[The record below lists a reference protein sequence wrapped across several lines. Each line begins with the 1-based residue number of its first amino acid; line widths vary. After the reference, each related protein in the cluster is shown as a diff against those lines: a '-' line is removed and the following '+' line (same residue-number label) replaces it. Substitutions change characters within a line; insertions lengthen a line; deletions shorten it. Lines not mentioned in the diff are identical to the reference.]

1 MRFSRFRFSFF
12 DATQKPTVMS
22 RLARVLALVAL
33 TGPLKS
39 LVAKA
44 QSGPSCTLVPSVGVL
59 HGELFDGD
67 RCKCV
72 KPGSSAPAAPC
83 GLLPFFCEL
92 RGGTFKAKK
101 CKCAPPRGSPHRET
115 SRQRRSC
122 VKVVRA

>member
-1 MRFSRFRFSFF
+1 MPFSRFRFSLFN
-12 DATQKPTVMS
+12 ATRKPTAMS

-44 QSGPSCTLVPSVGVL
+44 QLGPACARVPSVCAL
-59 HGELFDGD
+59 HGELFDRD

-72 KPGSSAPAAPC
+72 KPGNSAPAAPC

-92 RGGTFKAKK
+92 RGETFKAKK
-101 CKCAPPRGSPHRET
+101 CKCVPPRGFDP
-115 SRQRRSC
+115 SRDMRD
-122 VKVVRA
+122 RAALV